1 MKLLVTGA
9 AGFIGFHTSRRLLED
24 GHEVVG
30 LDNLNSYYDVQLKE
44 DRLALLKE
52 YSQFTFEHENLENRA
67 FMEELF
73 SRVHFERVVHL
84 GAQAGVRHS
93 LTHPHDYID
102 SNVTGFLNIL
112 EGCRHHEVPHL
123 VYASSSSVYGLN
135 SQMPF
140 SVSEPTNHPLALY
153 GATKKANEL
162 MAHSYAHLFR
172 MPVSGLRFFT
182 AYGPWGRPDMALFIF
197 TKNILEGKPIDVYNQ
212 GEMTRDFTYIDDIVE
227 GIIRV
232 IHSPATPDPDWDSNH
247 PDPSTSSA
255 PYRIY
260 NIGCNNPVPLMK
272 FIEELEKNLGR
283 KATINF
289 LPMQPGDIP
298 KNHADVSDLKKQFG
312 YSPKRDVTYG
322 IKQFVSWYLDYYKDN
337 ASTSS

>member
-1 MKLLVTGA
+1 MKLLVTGT
-9 AGFIGFHTSRRLLED
+9 AGFIGFHTTRRLLED

-30 LDNLNSYYDVQLKE
+30 LDNLNAYYDVQLKK
-44 DRLALLKE
+44 DRLALLRN
-52 YSQFTFEHENLENRA
+52 YSSFAFEQEHLEDRSAITTIFKNA
-67 FMEELF
+67 A
-73 SRVHFERVVHL
+73 FERVIHL

-140 SVSEPTNHPLALY
+140 AASDPANHPLALY

-172 MPVSGLRFFT
+172 TPVSGLRFFT

-197 TKNILEGKPIDVYNQ
+197 TKNILEGKPIDVYNR

-232 IHSPATPDPDWDSNH
+232 MQTPATPTPDWDASH

-255 PYRIY
+255 PYRVY
-260 NIGCNNPVPLMK
+260 NIGCSHPVPLMT
-272 FIEELEKNLGR
+272 FIGELEKNLGR
-283 KATINF
+283 KATINH

-298 KNHADVSDLKKQFG
+298 KNHADISDLKEQFG
-312 YSPKRDVTYG
+312 YRPKYDVPYG
-322 IKQFVSWYLDYYKDN
+322 IKQFVAWYLDYYKTR
-337 ASTSS
+337 A

>member
-9 AGFIGFHTSRRLLED
+9 AGFIGFHTSKRLLED
-24 GHEVVG
+24 GHEVLG
-30 LDNLNSYYDVQLKE
+30 LDNLNSYYDVQLKK
-44 DRLALLKE
+44 DRLAVLQK
-52 YSQFTFEHENLENRA
+52 SPQFNFAQENLE
-67 FMEELF
+67 
-73 SRVHFERVVHL
+73 SRTPLENIFANGNFDRVVHL

-112 EGCRHHEVPHL
+112 EGCRHHNVPHL
-123 VYASSSSVYGLN
+123 VFASSSSVYGLN
-135 SQMPF
+135 SHMPF
-140 SVSEPTNHPLALY
+140 AVNQGTNHPLALY

-197 TKNILEGKPIDVYNQ
+197 TKNILEGKPIDVYNK

-232 IHSPATPDPDWDSNH
+232 IQKPAEPDPDWDSDN

-260 NIGCNNPVPLMK
+260 NIGCSNPVPLMK

-283 KATINF
+283 KATINY

-298 KNHADVSDLKKQFG
+298 KNHADVSDLKKQFH
-312 YSPKRDVTYG
+312 YSPKRDVAYG
-322 IKQFVSWYLDYYKDN
+322 IKQFVAWYLDYYKGRN
-337 ASTSS
+337 S